1 MLSKIL
7 KETIL
12 KNGAISFRDFMASAL
27 YHPEYGYYTS
37 GIAEIGHKGDFY
49 TSPSLHPIFGVV
61 IAKQI
66 EQMWEVMEMP
76 KIFDIVEFG
85 SGVGYLAN
93 DILNS
98 ISGQFRDSLRYN
110 VIEVN
115 PKSIQTLS
123 RNLSSKIRIIKD
135 ISELNN
141 IEGCILSN
149 ELIDAQPVQIV
160 EMVNGSLRE
169 IYLDSELKEVYRDC
183 SSEIIEYIKEFA
195 PDLPDNYRT
204 EVNLEL
210 RRWIND
216 VYRVLSKGFVLT
228 IDYGYTA
235 REYYDVER
243 GRGTL
248 VCYHKHSVNENPYI
262 NIGTVLADNPSF
274 TARIR
279 GGIDPIRIIIDPDL
293 KTPDGFN
300 VLKTPPPTIIVC
312 KDGNPRSSI
321 LINNGIEILTYK
333 DKLDLNWLM
342 EELGKRQIMSILI
355 EGGSTLAGH
364 ALEESIVDKVMFFIA
379 PKIIRGKDSLTAIGG
394 ETFQKINEAHQ

>member
-262 NIGTVLADNPSF
+262 NIGKQDITSHVNFSALKRWGGMDVVGYCTQGMFLASM
-274 TARIR
+274 
-279 GGIDPIRIIIDPDL
+279 GIDEILSELDGVEYPQAVNRVKEMIMPGGMGQSHKVLIQSKGMGEVLLR
-293 KTPDGFN
+293 GFN
-300 VLKTPPPTIIVC
+300 FSNKKGFL
-312 KDGNPRSSI
+312 
-321 LINNGIEILTYK
+321 
-333 DKLDLNWLM
+333 
-342 EELGKRQIMSILI
+342 
-355 EGGSTLAGH
+355 
-364 ALEESIVDKVMFFIA
+364 
-379 PKIIRGKDSLTAIGG
+379 
-394 ETFQKINEAHQ
+394 